1 MYGSKRIRIANPE
14 LHLVMPF
21 IRDLKRDAVAG
32 LIVNCVRLQ
41 ICCGT
46 RGDAALEDAQK
57 SIGSV
62 NRKIILGLTVF
73 R

>member
-1 MYGSKRIRIANPE
+1 
-14 LHLVMPF
+14 MPF